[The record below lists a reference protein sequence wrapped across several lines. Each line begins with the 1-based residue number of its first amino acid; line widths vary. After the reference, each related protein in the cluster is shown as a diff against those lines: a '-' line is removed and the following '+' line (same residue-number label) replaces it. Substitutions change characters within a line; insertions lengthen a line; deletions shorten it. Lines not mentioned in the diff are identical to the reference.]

1 MSEQQL
7 YRKYNTLFWLL
18 FAFMIL
24 LMSIIAYT
32 NVYCMTHN
40 KAFINACVQA
50 GGDPV
55 YGIQQ
60 MTCVKHSETIIPI
73 NVTKDT
79 K

>member
-1 MSEQQL
+1 
-7 YRKYNTLFWLL
+7 
-18 FAFMIL
+18 
-24 LMSIIAYT
+24 MSIIAYT